1 MAETDKTE
9 GTRVNRAEWGVVVS
23 LCLSAGSVIFSAGI
37 LYQSQ
42 QDQGRRIALMEQR
55 ADTQATRTDTLTIR
69 IERIDANVQYLAD
82 RAREDRE
89 RGRRLSGV

>member
-1 MAETDKTE
+1 MTETSE
-9 GTRVNRAEWGVVVS
+9 RARTRVNRAEWGVVVS

-37 LYQSQ
+37 LYQSD
-42 QDQGRRIALMEQR
+42 QDQDRRINVMEER
-55 ADTQATRTDTLTIR
+55 VDVQATKIDAQAVR

-89 RGRRLSGV
+89 RTRR

>member
-1 MAETDKTE
+1 MTETNEPTR
-9 GTRVNRAEWGVVVS
+9 TRVNRAEWGVVVS

-37 LYQSQ
+37 LYQSDQ
-42 QDQGRRIALMEQR
+42 EQGRRITAVEAR
-55 ADTQATRTDTLTIR
+55 ADVQTNRTDVLTVR

-89 RGRRLSGV
+89 RYGK